1 MKKIVKYTFFFFC
14 CVLLFAGC
22 VFGTGLTKQFLGTR
36 TVLYKTNIIG
46 IAGPSA
52 AEGAEYIEI
61 RHSAADEENPGSNK
75 TESITVSPPY
85 IFQNN
90 RVYMQY
96 DLYEN
101 YFFGDVTGHEEYM
114 IHNYE
119 EGGAEYLQIINH
131 SADKMVEFFF
141 AGGQDMPETNEGF
154 DTIPFLSFENTFYL
168 PSIRYKKAPVQYL
181 LFPDRKPG
189 YNFVFLGTPYTFAES
204 SCGDIAVTE
213 PWTVGAVNE
222 LYRAE
227 YNRSEAVKLFVNSD
241 DRKYGEPRRLIDMTE
256 GAGVSDYENKL
267 AGKVFWG
274 SIGPGERLEGSGKI
288 WLLATPLMF
297 SDRLVY

>member
-1 MKKIVKYTFFFFC
+1 MA
-14 CVLLFAGC
+14 L
-22 VFGTGLTKQFLGTR
+22 FLGCPIEYPPSYHFIETR

-52 AEGAEYIEI
+52 VEGEEYIEI
-61 RHSAADEENPGSNK
+61 RYSAADDENPGLNK
-75 TESITVSPPY
+75 TETVLVSPPY

-96 DLYEN
+96 DFYERRWL
-101 YFFGDVTGHEEYM
+101 GDVIDHEEYM

-131 SADKMVEFFF
+131 SADKTVEFFF
-141 AGGQDMPETNEGF
+141 AGGQDMPGTIEEF
-154 DTIPFLSFENTFYL
+154 DTMPVRTFENTFNL
-168 PSIRYKKAPVQYL
+168 PSVRYKKAPVQYL

-189 YNFVFLGTPYTFAES
+189 YNLVSFGTPYTFAES
-204 SCGDIAVTE
+204 SCGDITVIE
-213 PWTVGAVNE
+213 PWTVDEVNE

-227 YNRSEAVKLFVNSD
+227 YKRSDGIRLSVNYD
-241 DRKYGEPRRLIDMTE
+241 NKIDEPRRMIDMVE
-256 GAGVSDYENKL
+256 GAGVSDYENSF

-274 SIGPGERLEGSGKI
+274 SIKPGESLEGSDKI
-288 WLLATPLMF
+288 WLLATSRMF
-297 SDRLVY
+297 RDVED